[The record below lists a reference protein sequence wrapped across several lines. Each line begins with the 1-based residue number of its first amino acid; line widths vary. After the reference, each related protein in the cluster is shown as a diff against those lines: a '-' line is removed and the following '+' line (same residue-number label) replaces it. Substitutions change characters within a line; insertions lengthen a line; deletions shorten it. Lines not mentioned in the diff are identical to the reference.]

1 MLTTYRKLILAALTS
16 ATLLLGLAGVAAA
29 NTGNVVASETCST
42 WSVTVSL
49 NNNVTS
55 DRTVV
60 VVTTIPGTVGITGN
74 HYNTTFGQIWSASG
88 AAPASGTVTL
98 KIYAGSVLEFT
109 KSATIAPVVGCA
121 TPTPTPTPTPKPTP
135 TPTPTPM
142 PTPTPTP
149 TPKPTPTPTPT
160 PTATLKP
167 TPTPFQ
173 SFQGETATP
182 SVDPSRTPF
191 QSFQGETATPIQ
203 VPTPPPT
210 STSSGSSGNGSTPLL
225 ALVISFALGGLGLAA
240 VEAQRRS
247 VRR

>member
-135 TPTPTPM
+135 TPTPTP
-142 PTPTPTP
+142 
-149 TPKPTPTPTPT
+149 
-160 PTATLKP
+160 TATLKP

>member
-135 TPTPTPM
+135 TPTPT
-142 PTPTPTP
+142 
-149 TPKPTPTPTPT
+149 
-160 PTATLKP
+160 
-167 TPTPFQ
+167 
-173 SFQGETATP
+173 
-182 SVDPSRTPF
+182 
-191 QSFQGETATPIQ
+191 
-203 VPTPPPT
+203 

-247 VRR
+247 IRR